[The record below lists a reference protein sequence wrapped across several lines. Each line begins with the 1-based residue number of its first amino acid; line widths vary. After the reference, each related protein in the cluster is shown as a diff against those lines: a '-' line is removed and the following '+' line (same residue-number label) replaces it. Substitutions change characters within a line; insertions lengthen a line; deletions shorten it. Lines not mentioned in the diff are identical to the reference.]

1 MNILDSLYEE
11 RTWQGFLQYKIEKQ
25 HLSGKEQ
32 KQLEDYI
39 HEKTYYPLLKEME
52 QEKYEFPIPMKK
64 EITRVEHQKNGLYTL
79 ILMILIR
86 FSKSLHFPCISMM
99 EYFQIIVMHFAAILE

>member
-32 KQLEDYI
+32 KQLEELGI
-39 HEKTYYPLLKEME
+39 QINEGEKQGM
-52 QEKYEFPIPMKK
+52 
-64 EITRVEHQKNGLYTL
+64 
-79 ILMILIR
+79 
-86 FSKSLHFPCISMM
+86 
-99 EYFQIIVMHFAAILE
+99 